1 MSLRSAIEAGDVAAL
16 RRLLNADPASAN
28 APIRWGKNDEILTR
42 PLHFICDKVFD
53 RTLRGEDAGL
63 LARALI
69 EFGAEIDA
77 ENGDPL
83 NAAASLGATEVGM
96 LLLDAGARPDL
107 RGLFGETALHWAAT
121 IGDAALVRRLL
132 EKDAPVDVKD
142 DKWEA
147 TVLGW
152 ALHGWGEPPPPGNH
166 GKHREVVAH
175 LVRAG
180 AVVDPEWLSEA
191 QSRGRTDVVCALRG
205 EL

>member
-1 MSLRSAIEAGDVAAL
+1 MGR
-16 RRLLNADPASAN
+16 
-28 APIRWGKNDEILTR
+28 NDEILTR

-69 EFGAEIDA
+69 ESGADIDA
-77 ENGDPL
+77 QNGDPL

-107 RGLFGETALHWAAT
+107 RGLLGETALHWAAT
-121 IGDAALVRRLL
+121 IGNAALVRRLL
-132 EKDAPVDVKD
+132 EKGAPVDVKD

-147 TVLGW
+147 TPLGW

-166 GKHREVVAH
+166 GHHRDVVVQ

-180 AVVDPEWLSEA
+180 AVVDPYWLTQA
-191 QSRGRTDVVCALRG
+191 QASGRTDVVSALGG